1 MRYGLAPVGTMAHSY
16 VMSFTREQDAFRA
29 FMEDFPGNA
38 VMLVDT
44 YDTIEGARRAIAAAR
59 ETGVTLAGVRL
70 DSGDLLDLSVKARV
84 LLDAAGMPEARI
96 VASGDLE
103 ERHIAGWPRRAHP

>member
-1 MRYGLAPVGTMAHSY
+1 MRYGLPSVGTMAHSY

-29 FMEDFPGNA
+29 FLEDFPGNA

-44 YDTIEGARRAIAAAR
+44 YDTIEGVRRAIAAAR

-103 ERHIAGWPRRAHP
+103 EHHIAGWPRRAHP